1 MPSRMHPSLASRAL
15 RVLLGAGVS
24 YALAT
29 GLVLLIFAL
38 LPQDAL
44 RSLQE
49 SGFFWTV
56 LATAVVIFAA
66 GALALRGRRER

>member
-29 GLVLLIFAL
+29 GLVLLVFAL

-56 LATAVVIFAA
+56 LATTVVIFVA
-66 GALALRGRRER
+66 GALALRSRRER

>member
-1 MPSRMHPSLASRAL
+1 M
-15 RVLLGAGVS
+15 
-24 YALAT
+24 
-29 GLVLLIFAL
+29 LIFAL

-56 LATAVVIFAA
+56 LATSVVIFAA

>member
-1 MPSRMHPSLASRAL
+1 MPSQMHPSLASRAL

-38 LPQDAL
+38 LPQNTL

-66 GALALRGRRER
+66 GALTLRGRRER

>member
-1 MPSRMHPSLASRAL
+1 MPSQMHPSLASRAL

>member
-1 MPSRMHPSLASRAL
+1 MPSQMHPSLASRAL

-38 LPQDAL
+38 LPQNAL

-66 GALALRGRRER
+66 GALTLRGRRER

>member
-1 MPSRMHPSLASRAL
+1 MHPSLASRAL
-15 RVLLGAGVS
+15 RVLLGAGLS
-24 YALAT
+24 YGIAT
-29 GLVLLIFAL
+29 VLVLLLFAL

-56 LATAVVIFAA
+56 LCTAVVIFAA
-66 GALALRGRRER
+66 GALALRGRSNR

>member
-1 MPSRMHPSLASRAL
+1 MPSRMHPSLASRIL

-29 GLVLLIFAL
+29 VLVVLIFAL

-44 RSLQE
+44 NGLQE
-49 SGFFWTV
+49 AGFFWTV
-56 LATAVVIFAA
+56 LAAAAVIFVA
-66 GALALRGRRER
+66 GALALRNRRER

>member
-1 MPSRMHPSLASRAL
+1 MPSRMHPSFASRAL

-44 RSLQE
+44 QSLQE

-56 LATAVVIFAA
+56 LTIAAVIFVA
-66 GALALRGRRER
+66 GTLALRSRRER

>member
-66 GALALRGRRER
+66 GALALRSRRER

>member
-56 LATAVVIFAA
+56 LATTVVIFAA
-66 GALALRGRRER
+66 GALALRSRRER